1 MKRLATG
8 LLIVAGL
15 IYVPARMYESLHPAV
30 GFLRAFCE
38 AAMIGGLA
46 DWFAV
51 TALFRHPLVVPL
63 PHTAIIPPNKERIA
77 DALARFVEFNF
88 LSTEVVNERLGKIDF
103 TQLVGNWMADATRSG
118 PAVAKMVEFLPRIF
132 AMPGVEPL
140 RRFARDHCTGG
151 AAQADLL
158 PAASAL
164 LHGFADAHASV
175 PLADEIA
182 ALVERHL
189 GTDEDAF
196 RQALAHKASDLW
208 PALDLEAET
217 SRRLLAAS
225 SAALAA
231 LHGEQG
237 AATRRQLATLLR
249 ATLVELR
256 DSATLPARLVDVQQ
270 ALMTTPAWSACM
282 EALWSRLA
290 TRLGDDL
297 KRADS
302 DFRRALQASV
312 CGLGENLAGNMMV
325 RMVLNMQIRQ
335 FLVGFVEQR
344 RHHAAELIAD
354 TMRTWDAETMSGR
367 VEEAIG
373 RDLQYI
379 RINGTLIGGLIGVLI
394 HALSNLAPH

>member
-15 IYVPARMYESLHPAV
+15 IYVPARLYESLHPAM

-51 TALFRHPLVVPL
+51 TALFRHPLGVPL
-63 PHTAIIPPNKERIA
+63 PHTAIIPENKERIA

-103 TQLVGNWMADATRSG
+103 TQLAGNWMADPSRSG
-118 PAVAKMVEFLPRIF
+118 PAVARIVEFLPRIF

-140 RRFARDHCTGG
+140 RRFAREHCTGT
-151 AAQADLL
+151 AAHADLL
-158 PAASAL
+158 PTASTLLQGFADTAASAQL
-164 LHGFADAHASV
+164 I
-175 PLADEIA
+175 DEVA
-182 ALVERHL
+182 TLVERHL
-189 GTDEDAF
+189 GTGEDAILE
-196 RQALAHKASDLW
+196 ALTAHATRLW
-208 PALDLEAET
+208 PALDLGAEPSQRVLT
-217 SRRLLAAS
+217 LTAGT
-225 SAALAA
+225 LAA
-231 LHGEQG
+231 LHG
-237 AATRRQLATLLR
+237 AASVETRRQLAALLS
-249 ATLVELR
+249 AALESLR
-256 DSATLPARLVDVQQ
+256 QSPTLPQRLTDLQQ
-270 ALMTTPAWSACM
+270 ALATTPAWTACM
-282 EALWSRLA
+282 DALWSRLA
-290 TRLGDDL
+290 TRLNDDL
-297 KRADS
+297 KRSDS
-302 DFRRALQASV
+302 EFRGALQAAV

-354 TMRTWDAETMSGR
+354 TMRKWDAETMSGR

-379 RINGTLIGGLIGVLI
+379 RINGTLIGGLIGMMI
-394 HALSNLAPH
+394 HALSNLVPH